1 MIEILS
7 HDRLPTLAARFP
19 TAAAGPGALV
29 EHVLETGTG
38 RWWADRA
45 EGPRVLAVSCGDQV
59 LLRGDPGALAPGAL
73 APFAL
78 SYVEAPSRFGGA
90 LWSAFDRVT
99 PWERMVYVHQQ
110 PAASHRV
117 PRGVTVRRL
126 TAADTAALAAF
137 TGTGAAAGTG
147 AASGAGAA
155 AGTGAA
161 SGAATGTGA
170 ASGSRAGTG
179 VDGSWILGS
188 WGGPERLA
196 ATGCAWAAF
205 AEGRIAALACTR
217 FRGSAYDD
225 VAVLTHPDHRRRHLA
240 LACVAGL
247 TGDIAARG
255 RTASWCCSRDNRASR
270 LLAWTAGFRLVREYV
285 HHVTGRPALR
295 GVSGSRI
302 PA

>member
-7 HDRLPTLAARFP
+7 HDDRLPALAARFP

-29 EHVLETGTG
+29 EHVLDTGTG
-38 RWWADRA
+38 RWWADRVDQ
-45 EGPRVLAVSCGDQV
+45 PRVLAVSCGDQV
-59 LLRGDPGALAPGAL
+59 LLRGDPEALALGAL

-110 PAASHRV
+110 PAAAHRV

-126 TAADTAALAAF
+126 TAEDAPALAAF
-137 TGTGAAAGTG
+137 TGAGAGTG
-147 AASGAGAA
+147 GSGE
-155 AGTGAA
+155 
-161 SGAATGTGA
+161 
-170 ASGSRAGTG
+170 
-179 VDGSWILGS
+179 VDGSWIHSS
-188 WGGPERLA
+188 WGRPDRLA
-196 ATGCAWAAF
+196 ATGYGWAAF
-205 AEGRIAALACTR
+205 AEGRIAAVACTR
-217 FRGSAYDD
+217 FRGSAYEDI
-225 VAVLTHPDHRRRHLA
+225 AVLTHPDHRRQHLA

-247 TGDIAARG
+247 TGDITARG
-255 RTASWCCSRDNRASR
+255 RTGSWCCSRDNRASR
-270 LLAWTAGFRLVREYV
+270 LLAWTAGFRLTREYV
-285 HHVTGRPALR
+285 HHVTGRPAVR